1 MERAF
6 EMAWFDSQQVLRQI
20 NASEADAQVY
30 DRLASSVIYASG
42 LRRAAPSVIARN
54 QLGQA
59 GLWRFAVSGDLPIVL
74 LHIGNLKRIDLVKQ
88 VLEAHAY
95 WQIKGL
101 RVDLVILNKD
111 FSGYRTVLQD
121 QIIALINAGPETRVI
136 DAPGGVFLRRV
147 DELSE
152 EELVL
157 FQTVAH
163 IVLQDNNETL
173 LEQMDRFVLAE
184 LLPKPLSP
192 SLTVDS
198 HASPSQPL
206 AIAERIFSNG
216 LGGFSP
222 DGREYIITLAPG
234 QHTPAPWVNVIASPH
249 IGTVVSESG
258 GAYTWVENAHE
269 FRLTTWH
276 NDPLSDS
283 SGEALYP

>member
-1 MERAF
+1 MVLAPQNSDLAHRAFSNLFVQTEILPELEAILCTRRQRTPGEQVPWVFHVLATPDANASASSYETDRSLFIGRGRTPANPLALQSSPTVSRELSNTAGSVLDPIVAIRRTITLAPDESATIQIVSGAADSREAALALIEKSTDRHLVERAF

-121 QIIALINAGPETRVI
+121 QIIA
-136 DAPGGVFLRRV
+136 
-147 DELSE
+147 
-152 EELVL
+152 
-157 FQTVAH
+157 
-163 IVLQDNNETL
+163 
-173 LEQMDRFVLAE
+173 
-184 LLPKPLSP
+184 
-192 SLTVDS
+192 
-198 HASPSQPL
+198 
-206 AIAERIFSNG
+206 
-216 LGGFSP
+216 
-222 DGREYIITLAPG
+222 
-234 QHTPAPWVNVIASPH
+234 
-249 IGTVVSESG
+249 
-258 GAYTWVENAHE
+258 
-269 FRLTTWH
+269 
-276 NDPLSDS
+276 
-283 SGEALYP
+283 